1 MNYTEEAKQNFN
13 DLSKNPYPG
22 RGIVLGTSA
31 DDRSTGL
38 WAAASTAVT
47 AFSRWNRRPAS

>member
-31 DDRSTGL
+31 DGKSY
-38 WAAASTAVT
+38 VQV
-47 AFSRWNRRPAS
+47 